1 MPEKKQQTEIVTM
14 PMIAMR
20 GIVLFPNMILHFDVG
35 RKKSIAALEEA
46 MKGNREVFLASQ
58 INIEEDEIKLDNVNK
73 VGVVAEIR
81 QIIKNNGGTTRIL
94 VEGKYRA
101 SFARA
106 QRRVLDKVHC
116 KRRLTHTRPCGKDD

>member
-1 MPEKKQQTEIVTM
+1 MTEKKQPAEIVTM

-20 GIVLFPNMILHFDVG
+20 GIVLFPNMLLHFDVG

-58 INIEEDEIKLDNVNK
+58 INVEEDEIKLDNVNK

-81 QIIKNNGGTTRIL
+81 QVLKNNGGNR
-94 VEGKYRA
+94 
-101 SFARA
+101 
-106 QRRVLDKVHC
+106 
-116 KRRLTHTRPCGKDD
+116 